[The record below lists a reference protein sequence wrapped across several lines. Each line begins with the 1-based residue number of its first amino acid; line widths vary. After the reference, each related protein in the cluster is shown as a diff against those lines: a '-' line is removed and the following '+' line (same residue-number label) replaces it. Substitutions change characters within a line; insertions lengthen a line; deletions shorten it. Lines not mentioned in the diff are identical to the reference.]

1 LKPLLAGSGSEVAQR
16 NAKAAEAV
24 IGAVMQATGTDSPPD
39 AVKAVQNDP
48 VMAQQA
54 RAAAADTLDQ
64 FVAASE
70 GWNEVGCVRECRVA
84 GLRAVYFGEVQ
95 ARKGDTRRELTVIDL
110 GDVRVAV
117 AADVS
122 EWAE

>member
-1 LKPLLAGSGSEVAQR
+1 MTTTAALQALHEVTGGDLYDANWQGGSWMVS
-16 NAKAAEAV
+16 
-24 IGAVMQATGTDSPPD
+24 ATET
-39 AVKAVQNDP
+39 
-48 VMAQQA
+48 
-54 RAAAADTLDQ
+54 ADTLDD
-64 FVAASE
+64 FVKKSE
-70 GWNEVGCVRECRVA
+70 GWNEVGRLREYRVA
-84 GLRAVYFGEVQ
+84 GLRAVSFGEVQ

>member
-1 LKPLLAGSGSEVAQR
+1 MTKT
-16 NAKAAEAV
+16 EALQ
-24 IGAVMQATGTDSPPD
+24 ALHDATGGDLYD
-39 AVKAVQNDP
+39 AVWEGGNWMVPATET
-48 VMAQQA
+48 
-54 RAAAADTLDQ
+54 ADTLDD
-64 FVAASE
+64 FVKASE
-70 GWNEVGCVRECRVA
+70 GWNDLGCVRECRVA

>member
-1 LKPLLAGSGSEVAQR
+1 MTKT
-16 NAKAAEAV
+16 EALQ
-24 IGAVMQATGTDSPPD
+24 ALHDATGGDLYDTNWQGGSWMHT
-39 AVKAVQNDP
+39 ATET
-48 VMAQQA
+48 
-54 RAAAADTLDQ
+54 ADTLDQ

-70 GWNEVGCVRECRVA
+70 QWNEVGCVRECRVA

>member
-1 LKPLLAGSGSEVAQR
+1 MNKT
-16 NAKAAEAV
+16 EALQ
-24 IGAVMQATGTDSPPD
+24 ALHQATGGDLYD
-39 AVKAVQNDP
+39 ADYEGGTWMVTATET
-48 VMAQQA
+48 
-54 RAAAADTLDQ
+54 ADTLDQ
-64 FVAASE
+64 FVVASE
-70 GWNEVGCVRECRVA
+70 GWSELGCVRECRVA
-84 GLRAVYFGEVQ
+84 GLRCVYFGEVQ

>member
-1 LKPLLAGSGSEVAQR
+1 MTKTEALQALHDTTGGDLYDANWQGGSW
-16 NAKAAEAV
+16 
-24 IGAVMQATGTDSPPD
+24 MHTATET
-39 AVKAVQNDP
+39 
-48 VMAQQA
+48 
-54 RAAAADTLDQ
+54 ADTLDQ

-70 GWNEVGCVRECRVA
+70 RWNEVGCVRECRVA

>member
-1 LKPLLAGSGSEVAQR
+1 MTK
-16 NAKAAEAV
+16 NEALQ
-24 IGAVMQATGTDSPPD
+24 ALHDATGGDLYD
-39 AVKAVQNDP
+39 AVWEGGQWMHEATET
-48 VMAQQA
+48 
-54 RAAAADTLDQ
+54 ADTLDQ
-64 FVAASE
+64 FVAASKA
-70 GWNEVGCVRECRVA
+70 WNEVGCVRECRVA
-84 GLRAVYFGEVQ
+84 GLRALYFGEVQ

>member
-1 LKPLLAGSGSEVAQR
+1 MTKT
-16 NAKAAEAV
+16 EALQ
-24 IGAVMQATGTDSPPD
+24 ALHDATGGDLYDSNYEGGTWMVT
-39 AVKAVQNDP
+39 ATET
-48 VMAQQA
+48 
-54 RAAAADTLDQ
+54 ADTLDQ

-70 GWNEVGCVRECRVA
+70 DWREVGCVRECRVA

-95 ARKGDTRRELTVIDL
+95 ARKGDTRREMTVIDL

-117 AADVS
+117 SADVS

>member
-1 LKPLLAGSGSEVAQR
+1 MTKT
-16 NAKAAEAV
+16 EALQ
-24 IGAVMQATGTDSPPD
+24 ALHDATGGDLYD
-39 AVKAVQNDP
+39 AVWEGGQWMHEATET
-48 VMAQQA
+48 
-54 RAAAADTLDQ
+54 ADTLDQ

-70 GWNEVGCVRECRVA
+70 GWREVGTVRECRVA
-84 GLRAVYFGEVQ
+84 GLRCVYFGEVQ
-95 ARKGDTRRELTVIDL
+95 VRKGDPRRELAVIDL

>member
-1 LKPLLAGSGSEVAQR
+1 MTKT
-16 NAKAAEAV
+16 EALQ
-24 IGAVMQATGTDSPPD
+24 ALHDATGGDLYD
-39 AVKAVQNDP
+39 ADYEGGTWMVTATET
-48 VMAQQA
+48 
-54 RAAAADTLDQ
+54 ADTLDQ

-70 GWNEVGCVRECRVA
+70 NWNELGCVREYRVA
-84 GLRAVYFGEVQ
+84 GLRAVYFGEAQ

-110 GDVRVAV
+110 GDLRVAV

>member
-1 LKPLLAGSGSEVAQR
+1 MTKT
-16 NAKAAEAV
+16 EALQ
-24 IGAVMQATGTDSPPD
+24 ALHEATGGDLYD
-39 AVKAVQNDP
+39 AVWGGGQWMHSATET
-48 VMAQQA
+48 
-54 RAAAADTLDQ
+54 ADTLDQ

-70 GWNEVGCVRECRVA
+70 QWNEVGCVRECRVA

-95 ARKGDTRRELTVIDL
+95 VRKGNTRRELTVIDL

>member
-1 LKPLLAGSGSEVAQR
+1 MTKT
-16 NAKAAEAV
+16 EALQ
-24 IGAVMQATGTDSPPD
+24 ALHDATGGDLYN
-39 AVKAVQNDP
+39 AVWEGGTWMVTATET
-48 VMAQQA
+48 
-54 RAAAADTLDQ
+54 ADTLDQ
-64 FVAASE
+64 FVADSE
-70 GWNEVGCVRECRVA
+70 GWNELGRVRECRVA
-84 GLRAVYFGEVQ
+84 GLRCVYFGEVQ